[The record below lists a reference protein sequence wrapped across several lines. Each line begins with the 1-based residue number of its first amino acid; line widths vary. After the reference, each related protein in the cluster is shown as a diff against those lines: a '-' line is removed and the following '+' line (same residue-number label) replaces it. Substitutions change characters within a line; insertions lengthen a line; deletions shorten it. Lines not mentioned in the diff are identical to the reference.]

1 MCGGTGKWRA
11 LSRKRAKDNYEFT
24 ECPQVSQCA
33 SLSLFDERGAL
44 SAYGDRLF
52 LSALST
58 LTWEVL
64 EGSSMGNNETGYTGC
79 RRSCGCVSAA
89 LQVNSVRRWTRR
101 RKMLL
106 CEGCGTGWQTMWL

>member
-64 EGSSMGNNETGYTGC
+64 EGC

-106 CEGCGTGWQTMWL
+106 CEGCGTGWQTMWLVHLLTFTLNHVH